1 MNHDAS
7 YSNNIQAYVK
17 SSQHIC
23 ICSSVSIVLILL
35 FMISPLNQ
43 FFMTSIFG
51 KTMILILLG
60 YTLYYNIQLT
70 NKVSKEMNVYLLD
83 NLWSPVKPNIICS
96 WIFSLFLIVLILSVL
111 RMFIR

>member
-1 MNHDAS
+1 MNNNMS
-7 YSNNIQAYVK
+7 YSNNIQSYIK

-70 NKVSKEMNVYLLD
+70 NKVSKEMNIYLLD

-96 WIFSLFLIVLILSVL
+96 WIFSLFLLVLILSIIR
-111 RMFIR
+111 RML

>member
-1 MNHDAS
+1 MN
-7 YSNNIQAYVK
+7 NNIHSYIK

-35 FMISPLNQ
+35 FIVSPLNQ

-70 NKVSKEMNVYLLD
+70 NKISKDLNVYLLD
-83 NLWSPVKPNIICS
+83 SLWSPVKSNIICS
-96 WIFSLFLIVLILSVL
+96 WIFSLFLIVLILSIVRIL
-111 RMFIR
+111 FR